1 LAYKKII
8 LPHLVAMLPDSYPD
22 ERAHGFSG
30 VDAMSGPS
38 DIPTILIVD
47 DDVNNLLALERILE
61 RPDRIVI
68 KARSGDESLRC
79 LLVQDVAVLLLDIRM
94 AEMDGYETAALIR
107 KREKTQ
113 SLPIIFLTAFKKED
127 ADVLKGYS
135 FGAVDYIFKP
145 IVPDILCA
153 KVDIFVELYK
163 RTTALVRKNEV
174 LERTEHKLLDTNQ
187 QLEQL
192 NRLKSSFVS
201 VASHEIRTPVTGIKG
216 YVENMLSG
224 LTGPITE
231 KQRHYLTRITSN
243 IDRLMRIIDEL
254 LDTARIEAGQ
264 IQLQVDSVSVSR
276 LISEVAEEL
285 QPLAMQKEISF
296 QQDASRVSDVYLKGD
311 EGKLH
316 QVLTNLV
323 HNALKFTPSGGRVDV
338 GAVTKEPGKVQ
349 ISVRDTGP
357 GIPSSDLPKI
367 FDRFYSGPS
376 VPPDTRGAGLG
387 LAISKSLVALHG
399 GHLSVSSTPG
409 QGSNFVV
416 DLPAM

>member
-1 LAYKKII
+1 MA
-8 LPHLVAMLPDSYPD
+8 DS
-22 ERAHGFSG
+22 
-30 VDAMSGPS
+30 S

-47 DDVNNLLALERILE
+47 DEAKNLQALEHMLE
-61 RPDRIVI
+61 RPDRRVI
-68 KARSGDESLRC
+68 KVTSGDEALRYV
-79 LLVQDVAVLLLDIRM
+79 LLHEVAVMLLDVRM
-94 AEMDGYETAALIR
+94 AGMDGYETAALIR
-107 KREKTQ
+107 TREKTQ
-113 SLPIIFLTAFKKED
+113 ALPIIFLTAFNKDE

-163 RTTALVRKNEV
+163 RTKALVRKNEE
-174 LERTEHKLLDTNQ
+174 LERAEHTLLQANQ
-187 QLEQL
+187 QLADL

-201 VASHEIRTPVTGIKG
+201 IASHEIRTPVTGIKG

-231 KQRHYLTRITSN
+231 KQQHYLGRVASN
-243 IDRLMRIIDEL
+243 VDRLMRIIDEL
-254 LDTARIEAGQ
+254 LDLARIEAGQ
-264 IQLQVDSVSVSR
+264 IQLQLDSVNLDQ
-276 LISEVAEEL
+276 LIAEVVETL
-285 QPLAMQKEISF
+285 QPLAVQKQISF
-296 QQDASRVSDVYLKGD
+296 QQNTSQVAGVYLKAD

-338 GAVTKEPGKVQ
+338 GAVTKEPGTIQ

-357 GIPSSDLPKI
+357 GIPASELPKI

-376 VPPDTRGAGLG
+376 VSPETRGAGLG
-387 LAISKSLVALHG
+387 LTISKSLIALHG
-399 GHLSVSSTPG
+399 GHLYVSSIPG
-409 QGSNFVV
+409 EGSQFFV
-416 DLPAM
+416 DLPSR

>member
-1 LAYKKII
+1 MCGAT
-8 LPHLVAMLPDSYPD
+8 
-22 ERAHGFSG
+22 
-30 VDAMSGPS
+30 
-38 DIPTILIVD
+38 DIPSILIVD
-47 DDVNNLLALERILE
+47 DDVTNLQALERMLE
-61 RPDRIVI
+61 RPDRMVI
-68 KARSGDESLRC
+68 KARSGDEALRC
-79 LLVQDVAVLLLDIRM
+79 LLLQDVAVLLLDIRM

-107 KREKTQ
+107 KRERTQ
-113 SLPIIFLTAFKKED
+113 SLPIIFLTAFNKED
-127 ADVLKGYS
+127 ADVARGYS

-145 IVPDILCA
+145 IVPAILCA

-163 RTTALVRKNEV
+163 RTADLVRKNED
-174 LERTEHKLLDTNQ
+174 LERTEHKLMDMNQ

-216 YVENMLSG
+216 YAENMLSG
-224 LTGPITE
+224 LIGPITD
-231 KQRHYLTRITSN
+231 KQRHYLMRITAN
-243 IDRLMRIIDEL
+243 VDRLMRIIDEL
-254 LDTARIEAGQ
+254 LDIARIEAGQ
-264 IQLQVDSVSVSR
+264 IDLQVDSVNVCQ
-276 LISEVAEEL
+276 LIAEVAEEL
-285 QPLAMQKEISF
+285 QPLAVQKEISF
-296 QQDASRVSDVYLKGD
+296 HQDASRVSGVCLKGD

-338 GAVTKEPGKVQ
+338 GAVTKEPGKIQ

-357 GIPSSDLPKI
+357 GIPPSDLPRI
-367 FDRFYSGPS
+367 FDRFYSGTS

-409 QGSNFVV
+409 QGSHFCV
-416 DLPAM
+416 DLPIM

>member
-1 LAYKKII
+1 MA
-8 LPHLVAMLPDSYPD
+8 DS
-22 ERAHGFSG
+22 
-30 VDAMSGPS
+30 S

-47 DDVNNLLALERILE
+47 DDVKNLQALEHMLE
-61 RPDRIVI
+61 RPDRTVM
-68 KARSGDESLRC
+68 KATSGDEALRC
-79 LLVQDVAVLLLDIRM
+79 LLSHDMAVMLLDIRM

-113 SLPIIFLTAFKKED
+113 ALPIIFLTAFNKDD

-145 IVPDILCA
+145 IVPDIVCA

-163 RTTALVRKNEV
+163 RTRALIRKNED
-174 LERTEHKLLDTNQ
+174 LERAEQTLLHMNQ
-187 QLEQL
+187 QLAEL

-224 LTGPITE
+224 LTGPLTE
-231 KQRHYLTRITSN
+231 KQQHYLGRVASN
-243 IDRLMRIIDEL
+243 VDRLMRIIDEL
-254 LDTARIEAGQ
+254 LDIARIEAGQ
-264 IQLQVDSVSVSR
+264 IQLQLDKVNVSQ
-276 LISEVAEEL
+276 LIADVAESL
-285 QPLAMQKEISF
+285 QPLAMQKQIRF
-296 QQDASRVSDVYLKGD
+296 QQDTSQVSDLYVKAD

-323 HNALKFTPSGGRVDV
+323 HNALKFTPLGGRVDV
-338 GAVTKEPGKVQ
+338 EAVPKEPGIVQ
-349 ISVRDTGP
+349 ITVRDTGP
-357 GIPSSDLPKI
+357 GIPASDLPRI

-376 VPPDTRGAGLG
+376 VPPDARGAGLG
-387 LAISKSLVALHG
+387 LAISKSLITLHG

-409 QGSNFVV
+409 QGSQFFV
-416 DLPAM
+416 DLPIL

>member
-1 LAYKKII
+1 M
-8 LPHLVAMLPDSYPD
+8 VDS
-22 ERAHGFSG
+22 
-30 VDAMSGPS
+30 S

-47 DDVNNLLALERILE
+47 DDVRNLQALEHMLE
-61 RPDRIVI
+61 RPDRMVM
-68 KARSGDESLRC
+68 KATSGDEALRC
-79 LLVQDVAVLLLDIRM
+79 LLLHDVAVMLLDIRM

-107 KREKTQ
+107 TREKTRT
-113 SLPIIFLTAFKKED
+113 LPIIFLTAFNKDE

-163 RTTALVRKNEV
+163 RTKALVRKNEE
-174 LERTEHKLLDTNQ
+174 LARAERTLLHTNQ
-187 QLEQL
+187 ELAKL

-224 LTGPITE
+224 LTGPLTE
-231 KQRHYLTRITSN
+231 KQRHYLARVASN
-243 IDRLMRIIDEL
+243 VDRLMRIIDEL
-254 LDTARIEAGQ
+254 LDIARIEAGQ
-264 IQLQVDSVSVSR
+264 IQLQLDSVNVSQ
-276 LISEVAEEL
+276 LIADVVEEL
-285 QPLAMQKEISF
+285 QPLAAQKQISF
-296 QQDASRVSDVYLKGD
+296 QHDTGHVSGVQVKGD

-323 HNALKFTPSGGRVDV
+323 HNALKFTQSGGRVDV
-338 GAVTKEPGKVQ
+338 GAVTTEPGKIQ

-357 GIPSSDLPKI
+357 GIPASDLPKI

-376 VPPDTRGAGLG
+376 VSPDTRGAGLG
-387 LAISKSLVALHG
+387 LAISKSLIALHG
-399 GHLSVSSTPG
+399 GSLSVSSAPG
-409 QGSNFVV
+409 HGSTFFV
-416 DLPAM
+416 DLPAT

>member
-1 LAYKKII
+1 M
-8 LPHLVAMLPDSYPD
+8 VDS
-22 ERAHGFSG
+22 
-30 VDAMSGPS
+30 S

-47 DDVNNLLALERILE
+47 DDVRNLQALEHMLE
-61 RPDRIVI
+61 RPGRMVM
-68 KARSGDESLRC
+68 KATSGDEALRC
-79 LLVQDVAVLLLDIRM
+79 LLLHDVAVMLLDIRM

-107 KREKTQ
+107 TREKTQ
-113 SLPIIFLTAFKKED
+113 ALPIIFLTAFNKDD

-145 IVPDILCA
+145 IVPEILCA

-163 RTTALVRKNEV
+163 RTKALVRKNED
-174 LERTEHKLLDTNQ
+174 LERAEHTLLHTNQ
-187 QLEQL
+187 ELAEL

-224 LTGPITE
+224 LTGPLTE
-231 KQRHYLTRITSN
+231 KQRHYLARVTSN
-243 IDRLMRIIDEL
+243 VDRLMRIIDEL
-254 LDTARIEAGQ
+254 LDIARIEAGQ
-264 IQLQVDSVSVSR
+264 IQLQLDSVNVSQ
-276 LISEVAEEL
+276 LISDVIEEL
-285 QPLAMQKEISF
+285 QPLAVQKQISF
-296 QQDASRVSDVYLKGD
+296 QHDTSHVSDVHVKGD

-338 GAVTKEPGKVQ
+338 GAVTREPGKIQ

-357 GIPSSDLPKI
+357 GIPASDLPKI

-387 LAISKSLVALHG
+387 LAISKSLIALHG
-399 GHLSVSSTPG
+399 GHLSVSSTAG
-409 QGSNFVV
+409 QGSHFFI
-416 DLPAM
+416 DLPAT

>member
-1 LAYKKII
+1 MA
-8 LPHLVAMLPDSYPD
+8 DS
-22 ERAHGFSG
+22 
-30 VDAMSGPS
+30 S

-47 DDVNNLLALERILE
+47 DEVKNLQALEHMLE

-68 KARSGDESLRC
+68 KATSGDEALRC
-79 LLVQDVAVLLLDIRM
+79 LLSHDVAVMLLDIRM

-113 SLPIIFLTAFKKED
+113 ALPIIFLTAFNKDD
-127 ADVLKGYS
+127 ADVLRGYS

-145 IVPDILCA
+145 IVPDIVCA

-163 RTTALVRKNEV
+163 RTKALIRKNED
-174 LERTEHKLLDTNQ
+174 LERAEQTLLHTNQ
-187 QLEQL
+187 QLAEL

-224 LTGPITE
+224 LTGPLTE
-231 KQRHYLTRITSN
+231 KQQHYLGRVASN
-243 IDRLMRIIDEL
+243 VDRLMRIIDEL
-254 LDTARIEAGQ
+254 LDIARIEAGQ
-264 IQLQVDSVSVSR
+264 IQLQLDTVNVSQ
-276 LISEVAEEL
+276 LIAEVAEAL
-285 QPLAMQKEISF
+285 QPLAAQKQICF
-296 QQDASRVSDVYLKGD
+296 QQDTSQVSGVYVKGD

-338 GAVTKEPGKVQ
+338 AAATKEPGTIQ

-357 GIPSSDLPKI
+357 GIPASDLPKI
-367 FDRFYSGPS
+367 FDRFYSSPS

-387 LAISKSLVALHG
+387 LAISKSLIALHRG
-399 GHLSVSSTPG
+399 QLSVSSTPG
-409 QGSNFVV
+409 QGSHFFV
-416 DLPAM
+416 DLPAL

>member
-1 LAYKKII
+1 
-8 LPHLVAMLPDSYPD
+8 MTDS
-22 ERAHGFSG
+22 F
-30 VDAMSGPS
+30 

-47 DDVNNLLALERILE
+47 DEVRNLQALEHMLE

-68 KARSGDESLRC
+68 KATSGDEALRC
-79 LLVQDVAVLLLDIRM
+79 LLSHDVAVMLLDIRM
-94 AEMDGYETAALIR
+94 AEMDGYQTAALIR

-113 SLPIIFLTAFKKED
+113 ALPIIFLTAFNKDD
-127 ADVLKGYS
+127 ADVLRGYS

-163 RTTALVRKNEV
+163 RTKALVRKNED
-174 LERTEHKLLDTNQ
+174 LERAEQTLLHTNQ
-187 QLEQL
+187 QLAEL

-224 LTGPITE
+224 LTGPLTE
-231 KQRHYLTRITSN
+231 KQQHYLGRVTSN
-243 IDRLMRIIDEL
+243 VDRLMRIIDEL
-254 LDTARIEAGQ
+254 LDIARIEAGQ
-264 IQLQVDSVSVSR
+264 IQLQLDTVNVSH
-276 LISEVAEEL
+276 LIADVAEAL
-285 QPLAMQKEISF
+285 QPLAVQKQICF
-296 QQDASRVSDVYLKGD
+296 QQDTSQVSGVYVKGD

-338 GAVTKEPGKVQ
+338 GAATKEPGTIQ
-349 ISVRDTGP
+349 ISVHDTGP
-357 GIPSSDLPKI
+357 GIPASDLPKI
-367 FDRFYSGPS
+367 FDRFYSGSS

-387 LAISKSLVALHG
+387 LAISKSLIALHG
-399 GHLSVSSTPG
+399 GQLSVSSIPG
-409 QGSNFVV
+409 QGSHFFI
-416 DLPAM
+416 DLPAL

>member
-1 LAYKKII
+1 M
-8 LPHLVAMLPDSYPD
+8 VDS
-22 ERAHGFSG
+22 
-30 VDAMSGPS
+30 S

-47 DDVNNLLALERILE
+47 DDVRNLQALEHMLE
-61 RPDRIVI
+61 RPGRIVM
-68 KARSGDESLRC
+68 KATSGDEALRC
-79 LLVQDVAVLLLDIRM
+79 LLLHDVAVMLLDIRM

-107 KREKTQ
+107 TREKTQ
-113 SLPIIFLTAFKKED
+113 ALPIIFLTAFNKDD

-145 IVPDILCA
+145 IVPEILCA

-163 RTTALVRKNEV
+163 RTKALVRKNED
-174 LERTEHKLLDTNQ
+174 LERAEHTLLHTNQ
-187 QLEQL
+187 ELAEL

-224 LTGPITE
+224 LTGPLTE
-231 KQRHYLTRITSN
+231 KQRHYLARVTSN
-243 IDRLMRIIDEL
+243 VDRLMRIIDEL
-254 LDTARIEAGQ
+254 LDIARIEAGA
-264 IQLQVDSVSVSR
+264 IQLQLDSVNVSQ
-276 LISEVAEEL
+276 LISDVIEEL
-285 QPLAMQKEISF
+285 QPLAVQKQISF
-296 QQDASRVSDVYLKGD
+296 QHDTSHVSDVYVKGD

-338 GAVTKEPGKVQ
+338 GAVTREPGKIQ

-357 GIPSSDLPKI
+357 GIPASDLPKI

-387 LAISKSLVALHG
+387 LAISKSLIALHG
-399 GHLSVSSTPG
+399 GHLYASSIAG
-409 QGSNFVV
+409 QGSHFFV
-416 DLPAM
+416 DLPAT

>member
-1 LAYKKII
+1 MPD
-8 LPHLVAMLPDSYPD
+8 LP
-22 ERAHGFSG
+22 
-30 VDAMSGPS
+30 

-47 DDVNNLLALERILE
+47 DDVRNLQALERVLE

-68 KARSGDESLRC
+68 KATSGGEALKC
-79 LLVQDVAVLLLDIRM
+79 LLLQEVAVMLLDVKM
-94 AEMDGYETAALIR
+94 ATMDGYETAALIR
-107 KREKTQ
+107 TREKTQ
-113 SLPIIFLTAFKKED
+113 ALPIIFLTAYNKED

-145 IVPDILCA
+145 IVPGILCA

-163 RTTALVRKNEV
+163 RSKALVRKNED
-174 LERTEHKLLDTNQ
+174 LERTEQALLHTNQ
-187 QLEQL
+187 QLEEL

-231 KQRHYLTRITSN
+231 KQRHYLARVTAN
-243 IDRLMRIIDEL
+243 VDRLMRIIDEL
-254 LDTARIEAGQ
+254 LDIARIEAGH
-264 IQLQVDSVSVSR
+264 IQLRVDSVSISQ
-276 LISEVAEEL
+276 LIAEVTEEL
-285 QPLAMQKEISF
+285 QPLAMQKQICF
-296 QQDASRVSDVYLKGD
+296 QQNASRVSDVYLRGD

-338 GAVTKEPGKVQ
+338 GAVTKEPGKIQ

-357 GIPSSDLPKI
+357 GIPASEVPKI

-376 VPPDTRGAGLG
+376 VPPETRGAGLG
-387 LAISKSLVALHG
+387 LAISKSLIALHG
-399 GHLSVSSTPG
+399 GHLYVISTPG
-409 QGSNFVV
+409 QGSNFFI
-416 DLPAM
+416 DLPAI

>member
-1 LAYKKII
+1 M
-8 LPHLVAMLPDSYPD
+8 VDS
-22 ERAHGFSG
+22 
-30 VDAMSGPS
+30 S
-38 DIPTILIVD
+38 DIPIILIVD
-47 DDVNNLLALERILE
+47 DDARNLQALEHMLE
-61 RPDRIVI
+61 RPDRMVMT
-68 KARSGDESLRC
+68 ATSGDEALRC
-79 LLVQDVAVLLLDIRM
+79 LLLHDVAVMLLDIRM

-107 KREKTQ
+107 AREKTQ
-113 SLPIIFLTAFKKED
+113 TLPIIFLTAFNKDD

-163 RTTALVRKNEV
+163 RTKALIRKNAE
-174 LERTEHKLLDTNQ
+174 LEHAEHTLLHTNQ
-187 QLEQL
+187 ELAEL

-224 LTGPITE
+224 LTGPLTE
-231 KQRHYLTRITSN
+231 KQRHYLARVASN
-243 IDRLMRIIDEL
+243 VDRLMRIIDEL
-254 LDTARIEAGQ
+254 LDIARIEAGQ
-264 IQLQVDSVSVSR
+264 IQLQLDSVNISQ
-276 LISEVAEEL
+276 LIADVVEEFK
-285 QPLAMQKEISF
+285 PLAVQKQISF
-296 QQDASRVSDVYLKGD
+296 QHDANHASGVQVKAD

-338 GAVTKEPGKVQ
+338 GAVATESGKIQ

-357 GIPSSDLPKI
+357 GIPASDLPKI

-376 VPPDTRGAGLG
+376 VLPDTRGAGLG
-387 LAISKSLVALHG
+387 LAISKSLIALHG
-399 GHLSVSSTPG
+399 GSLSVSSVPG
-409 QGSNFVV
+409 HGSTFFV
-416 DLPAM
+416 DLPAT